1 MAQALNQSLLGML
14 KKKKQGSQ
22 REQSGVNEHK
32 FIGNRSEG
40 QCRRRRQWEACWP
53 GKDFGI
59 YSKRDG
65 KQLEE
70 SDLRKDVIW
79 IIFNHIV
86 LISSQNKKASVEAG
100 TVVFLKKKK
109 ATVNI

>member
-1 MAQALNQSLLGML
+1 MSINSQETDQR
-14 KKKKQGSQ
+14 GSAGGGDS
-22 REQSGVNEHK
+22 E
-32 FIGNRSEG
+32 RS
-40 QCRRRRQWEACWP
+40 
-53 GKDFGI
+53 GKDLGI

-86 LISSQNKKASVEAG
+86 LISSLRIRRQM
-100 TVVFLKKKK
+100 
-109 ATVNI
+109 

>member
-1 MAQALNQSLLGML
+1 M
-14 KKKKQGSQ
+14 
-22 REQSGVNEHK
+22 
-32 FIGNRSEG
+32 
-40 QCRRRRQWEACWP
+40 RQWEASWP

-79 IIFNHIV
+79 IIFDHTV
-86 LISSQNKKASVEAG
+86 LISSRNKKASVEAG
-100 TVVFLKKKK
+100 TVV
-109 ATVNI
+109 